1 MGIFNKK
8 RRADEG
14 QPPAAGQPAA
24 GSRADFVQQM
34 KEQARQLQAQA
45 QAMQAQ
51 AMQQAAA
58 YRQASG
64 ASPAGAA
71 GAGAAG
77 SRAGGG
83 AQGTMSWARQVMAI
97 LAPPQPGFVKRCTCV
112 TCGAPK
118 QLPSATAYVYC
129 DYCASLVD
137 FDLRQACEGDT
148 LPGPEYVALVNSSQA
163 ASQAAVAA
171 GDRDGYRAI
180 QERIFSAY
188 VANVPMAVSH
198 RARNDQEYRQAY
210 VRYMAEAGVAR
221 AFDPAYQVLE
231 AEMRQRVMGL
241 RYTGNMMSPTVD
253 PDSFWPMAGTLE
265 KQIELSQAHYRS
277 GGFASIDPD
286 RGEHL
291 LPKMAWSGFCQGWL
305 GLLPTDAAARL
316 LQQTGLT
323 SEYVPVAAVD
333 GQPRHCGGC
342 GAEFTALPGANAIVC
357 EGCGRTMH
365 LGDAEIPCASCGA
378 TMTLPAGADETSC
391 PFCQSLVRRAGI
403 F

>member
-1 MGIFNKK
+1 MGIFNRK
-8 RRADEG
+8 RHQDDEG
-14 QPPAAGQPAA
+14 PAAAGGRPAG
-24 GSRADFVQQM
+24 GSPADLVAQM
-34 KEQARQLQAQA
+34 MSQARQLQEQA

-51 AMQQAAA
+51 ALQQAVA
-58 YRQASG
+58 YRQAG
-64 ASPAGAA
+64 
-71 GAGAAG
+71 GAGARG
-77 SRAGGG
+77 SQG
-83 AQGTMSWARQVMAI
+83 AAASPMSWARQVMSI

-198 RARNDQEYRQAY
+198 RARNDQGYRQAY
-210 VRYMAEAGVAR
+210 VRYMAEAAVAR

-241 RYTGNMMSPTVD
+241 RYTGNMLSPTVD

-265 KQIELSQAHYRS
+265 KQIELSRAHYRS
-277 GGFASIDPD
+277 GGFADIDPD

-305 GLLPTDAAARL
+305 GMLPTDAAAQL

-365 LGDAEIPCASCGA
+365 LGDAEMPCASCGA

>member
-1 MGIFNKK
+1 MGIFSKK
-8 RRADEG
+8 RRDAD
-14 QPPAAGQPAA
+14 QPPAAGQPAD
-24 GSRADFVQQM
+24 SRMAFAQQM

-51 AMQQAAA
+51 AMQAQAMQQGAA

-64 ASPAGAA
+64 ASAA

-77 SRAGGG
+77 ARAGAGG
-83 AQGTMSWARQVMAI
+83 AGPMTWARQVMAI

-118 QLPSATAYVYC
+118 QLPAATAYVYC

-198 RARNDQEYRQAY
+198 RARNDQGYRQAY
-210 VRYMAEAGVAR
+210 VRYMAEAAVAR
-221 AFDPAYQVLE
+221 AFDPAYQLLE

-241 RYTGNMMSPTVD
+241 RYTGNMLSPTVD

>member
-1 MGIFNKK
+1 MGIFNRK
-8 RRADEG
+8 RHQDDEG
-14 QPPAAGQPAA
+14 PAAAGGRPAG
-24 GSRADFVQQM
+24 GSPADLVAQM
-34 KEQARQLQAQA
+34 MSQARQLQEQA

-51 AMQQAAA
+51 ALQQAVA
-58 YRQASG
+58 YRQAG
-64 ASPAGAA
+64 
-71 GAGAAG
+71 GAGARG
-77 SRAGGG
+77 SQG
-83 AQGTMSWARQVMAI
+83 AAASPMSWARQVMSI

-198 RARNDQEYRQAY
+198 RARNDQGYRQAY
-210 VRYMAEAGVAR
+210 VRYMAEAAVAR

-241 RYTGNMMSPTVD
+241 RYTGNMLSPTVD

-265 KQIELSQAHYRS
+265 KQIELSRAHYRS
-277 GGFASIDPD
+277 GGFADIDPD

-305 GLLPTDAAARL
+305 GMLPTDAAARL

-323 SEYVPVAAVD
+323 SEYVPVAATR

-378 TMTLPAGADETSC
+378 AMTLPAGADETSC

>member
-8 RRADEG
+8 PRKPEEG
-14 QPPAAGQPAA
+14 QSPAAGFPAA

-58 YRQASG
+58 FRQATDDG
-64 ASPAGAA
+64 P
-71 GAGAAG
+71 AGAAG
-77 SRAGGG
+77 SRGGAGGAG
-83 AQGTMSWARQVMAI
+83 PMSWARQVMSI

-188 VANVPMAVSH
+188 VANVPMVVSH
-198 RARNDQEYRQAY
+198 RARNDEGYRQAY
-210 VRYMAEAGVAR
+210 VRYMAEAAVAR

-241 RYTGNMMSPTVD
+241 RYTGNMLSPTVD

-265 KQIELSQAHYRS
+265 KQIELSRAHYRS
-277 GGFASIDPD
+277 GGFADIDPD

-305 GLLPTDAAARL
+305 GMLPTDAAARL

-378 TMTLPAGADETSC
+378 AMTLPAGADETSC
-391 PFCQSLVRRAGI
+391 PFCQSRVRRAGI

>member
-1 MGIFNKK
+1 MGIFNRK
-8 RRADEG
+8 RHQDDEG
-14 QPPAAGQPAA
+14 PAAAGGRPAG
-24 GSRADFVQQM
+24 GSPADLVAQM
-34 KEQARQLQAQA
+34 MSQARQLQEQA

-51 AMQQAAA
+51 ALQQAVA
-58 YRQASG
+58 YRQAG
-64 ASPAGAA
+64 
-71 GAGAAG
+71 GAGARG
-77 SRAGGG
+77 SQG
-83 AQGTMSWARQVMAI
+83 AAASPMSWARQVMSI

-198 RARNDQEYRQAY
+198 RARNDQGYRQAY
-210 VRYMAEAGVAR
+210 VRYMAEAAVAR

-241 RYTGNMMSPTVD
+241 RYTGNMLSPTVD

-265 KQIELSQAHYRS
+265 KQIELSRAHYRS
-277 GGFASIDPD
+277 GGFADIDPD

-305 GLLPTDAAARL
+305 GMLPTDAAARL

-378 TMTLPAGADETSC
+378 AMTLPAGADETSC

>member
-1 MGIFNKK
+1 MGIFNRK
-8 RRADEG
+8 RHQDDEG
-14 QPPAAGQPAA
+14 PAAAGGRPAG
-24 GSRADFVQQM
+24 GSPADLVAQM
-34 KEQARQLQAQA
+34 MSQARQLQEQA

-51 AMQQAAA
+51 ALQQAVA
-58 YRQASG
+58 YRQAG
-64 ASPAGAA
+64 
-71 GAGAAG
+71 GAGARG
-77 SRAGGG
+77 SQG
-83 AQGTMSWARQVMAI
+83 AAASPMSWARQVMSI

-198 RARNDQEYRQAY
+198 RARNDQGYRQAY
-210 VRYMAEAGVAR
+210 VRYMAEAAVAR

-241 RYTGNMMSPTVD
+241 RYTGNMLSPTVD

-286 RGEHL
+286 RCEHL

-342 GAEFTALPGANAIVC
+342 GAEFTALPGASAIVC

>member
-1 MGIFNKK
+1 MM
-8 RRADEG
+8 
-14 QPPAAGQPAA
+14 
-24 GSRADFVQQM
+24 SR
-34 KEQARQLQAQA
+34 ARQLPEQA

-51 AMQQAAA
+51 ALQQAAA
-58 YRQASG
+58 YRQAG
-64 ASPAGAA
+64 
-71 GAGAAG
+71 GAGARGSQGAAAG
-77 SRAGGG
+77 P
-83 AQGTMSWARQVMAI
+83 MSWARQVMSI

-148 LPGPEYVALVNSSQA
+148 LPGPAYVALVNSSQA

-171 GDRDGYRAI
+171 RDRDGYRAI

-198 RARNDQEYRQAY
+198 RARNDQGYRQAY
-210 VRYMAEAGVAR
+210 VRYMAEAAVAR

-231 AEMRQRVMGL
+231 AEMRQRVIGL
-241 RYTGNMMSPTVD
+241 RYTGNMLSPTVD

-265 KQIELSQAHYRS
+265 KQIELSRAHYRS
-277 GGFASIDPD
+277 GGFADIDPD

-305 GLLPTDAAARL
+305 GMLPTDAAARL

-323 SEYVPVAAVD
+323 SEYVPVAATR

-342 GAEFTALPGANAIVC
+342 GAEFTSLPGANAIVC

>member
-1 MGIFNKK
+1 MGIFNRK
-8 RRADEG
+8 RHQDDEG
-14 QPPAAGQPAA
+14 PAAAGGRPAG
-24 GSRADFVQQM
+24 GSPADLVAQM
-34 KEQARQLQAQA
+34 MSQARQLQEQA

-51 AMQQAAA
+51 ALQQAVA
-58 YRQASG
+58 YRQAG
-64 ASPAGAA
+64 
-71 GAGAAG
+71 GAGARG
-77 SRAGGG
+77 SQG
-83 AQGTMSWARQVMAI
+83 AAASPMSWARQVMSI

-180 QERIFSAY
+180 QERIFGAY

-198 RARNDQEYRQAY
+198 RARNDQGYRQAY
-210 VRYMAEAGVAR
+210 VRYMAEAAVAR

-241 RYTGNMMSPTVD
+241 RYTGNMLSPTVD

-277 GGFASIDPD
+277 GGFADIDPD

-305 GLLPTDAAARL
+305 GMLPTDAAAQL

>member
-1 MGIFNKK
+1 MGIFNRK
-8 RRADEG
+8 RHQDDEG
-14 QPPAAGQPAA
+14 PAAAGGRPAG
-24 GSRADFVQQM
+24 GSPADLVAQM
-34 KEQARQLQAQA
+34 MSQARQLQEQA

-51 AMQQAAA
+51 ALQQAVA
-58 YRQASG
+58 YRQAG
-64 ASPAGAA
+64 
-71 GAGAAG
+71 GAGARG
-77 SRAGGG
+77 SQG
-83 AQGTMSWARQVMAI
+83 AAASPMSWARQVMSI

-198 RARNDQEYRQAY
+198 RARNDQGYRQAY
-210 VRYMAEAGVAR
+210 VRYMAEAAVAR

-241 RYTGNMMSPTVD
+241 RYTGNMLSPTVD

-277 GGFASIDPD
+277 GGFADIDPD

-305 GLLPTDAAARL
+305 GMLPTDAAARL

-323 SEYVPVAAVD
+323 SEYVPVAATR

-378 TMTLPAGADETSC
+378 AMTLPAGADETSC